1 MDKQAQQ
8 WERLGATDPYWAV
21 LTRPGTR
28 HGKWDPQEFYETGQ
42 REVEDVLA
50 RMQALGLAKGTERA
64 LDFGCG
70 VGRLSSALA
79 AHFDAV
85 TAVDVSESML
95 REARRM
101 IESSHPNIPFV
112 HNTRPDLECVG
123 DMRFDFIYSN
133 IVLQHIPREAQ
144 YSYVREFGRI
154 LKRGGIAVFQ
164 TPARLNFRRP
174 TAFLLAL
181 MPNRALNVMRRAAHG
196 RHGVMEM
203 HCLPEDDVVRAL
215 AEHEVAIVHKD
226 GNEAAGPA
234 FVSHRYFARKT

>member
-28 HGKWDPQEFYETGQ
+28 HGNWDPHEFYETGR

-50 RMQALGLAKGTERA
+50 RMQILGLARGTERA

-70 VGRLSSALA
+70 VGRLSRALA
-79 AHFDAV
+79 ARFDAV

-101 IESSHPNIPFV
+101 NASSHPNISFV

-123 DMRFDFIYSN
+123 DVKFNFIYSN
-133 IVLQHIPREAQ
+133 IVLQHIPRAAQ
-144 YSYVREFGRI
+144 FGYVREFGRI
-154 LKRGGIAVFQ
+154 LKPGGIAVFQ
-164 TPARLNFRRP
+164 TPARLDFRRP

-181 MPNRALNVMRRAAHG
+181 LPNSALNVLRRAAHG

-203 HCLPEDDVVRAL
+203 HCLPEVDVVRAL
-215 AEHEVAIVHKD
+215 AEHDVAIVHKD
-226 GNEAAGPA
+226 RDEAAGPA
-234 FVSHRYFARKT
+234 FVSYRYFASKA